1 MQNGPLNLLTSAT
14 VKKLEFH
21 KSKMADGHKN
31 FEFLKIQ
38 DGVGRHLENYK
49 IAISPQRFDRS
60 SRNLTSPTVKN

>member
-21 KSKMADGHKN
+21 KSKMADGRKN

-38 DGVGRHLENYK
+38 DGVGRHLENTK
-49 IAISPQRFDRS
+49 
-60 SRNLTSPTVKN
+60 SRYLRNGLTDLHEI